1 MELELNEELQMPSGK
16 TRSMF
21 EAPVPGQSLTKE
33 SGKYP
38 WEGPPQFNTIDEA
51 MDHYLN
57 KFQDEKVMF
66 NLFSLME
73 AKVPVTTI
81 TQSMVMH
88 GFSEGMFTPDVGLL
102 VANDLM
108 EILVAMAE
116 EADIKYEL
124 GLQDDMSEEYKR
136 AAELKAVMAEREKE
150 DVPKVKQVLEEAKS
164 APKPE
169 QGGLMA
175 KAPTPQLEEPQP
187 EEPQLEEA
195 M

>member
-1 MELELNEELQMPSGK
+1 MEIELNEELQMPSGK

-21 EAPVPGQSLTKE
+21 EAAIPGQSLTKE

-38 WEGPPQFNTIDEA
+38 WEGPAQFNNIDEA
-51 MDHYLN
+51 MNHYLN

-88 GFSEGMFTPDVGLL
+88 GFAEGMYTPDVGLL

-108 EILVAMAE
+108 EILVSMAE

-124 GLQDDMSEEYKR
+124 GLQDDMSEEYRR

-164 APKPE
+164 APEPE

-175 KAPTPQLEEPQP
+175 KAPTPQP
-187 EEPQLEEA
+187 EEPQLEEE

>member
-1 MELELNEELQMPSGK
+1 MEVELNEELQMPSGR

-33 SGKYP
+33 PGKYP
-38 WEGPPQFNTIDEA
+38 WESPAQFNNIDEA
-51 MDHYLN
+51 MNHYLN

-81 TQSMVMH
+81 AQSMIMH
-88 GFSEGMFTPDVGLL
+88 GFAEGMYTPDVGLM

-108 EILVAMAE
+108 EVLVAMAE

-124 GLQDDMSEEYKR
+124 GVKDDMSEDYRR
-136 AAELKAVMAEREKE
+136 AGELKAVMAEREKG
-150 DVPKVKQVLEEAKS
+150 DVPKVKEVIEQAK
-164 APKPE
+164 AKPEPTPE

-175 KAPTPQLEEPQP
+175 KTPSPQP